1 MSTGDDLRSQIFA
14 LSASERADLVRLL
27 LLSLEGE
34 SFDDEVQQ
42 AWVVESERR
51 SDAYRQGESQSRDWR
66 EAIDDIR
73 GEIKR
78 RRSS

>member
-1 MSTGDDLRSQIFA
+1 MPTDDDLRSQIFA
-14 LSASERADLVRLL
+14 LSASERAGLVRLL
-27 LLSLEGE
+27 LLSLEGD

-42 AWVVESERR
+42 AWAAESERR
-51 SDAYRQGESQSRDWR
+51 SAAHRQSESQSRDWR
-66 EAIDDIR
+66 AAIDDMR